1 MSERITFIKYWMD
14 VPQTCRRR
22 AAATQVENSL
32 SQFGLRQHVTN
43 MFEFRVL
50 FIPSLLIPSS
60 SCCHHP
66 KQQAGIDDDG
76 AGQAL
81 NDNNHDIGKYRPDPP
96 HCNEESAGKPQQQL
110 SMM

>member
-1 MSERITFIKYWMD
+1 MD

-50 FIPSLLIPSS
+50 FIPSLLIPST
-60 SCCHHP
+60 SCCHRP
-66 KQQAGIDDDG
+66 KQQAGINEKGNPGKRPPTHSLPLPHSTTTATKLAGHKEGKKGSKDGWQPGDD
-76 AGQAL
+76 AVL
-81 NDNNHDIGKYRPDPP
+81 
-96 HCNEESAGKPQQQL
+96 
-110 SMM
+110 